1 MIVGSSLRVPWL
13 WGRGT
18 KHSTLYIT
26 QAKIVKDVVHAAE
39 FVNGTDLWHK
49 RLCHMSEKGKSVL
62 VRKNVLSAVGKA
74 HLQKSSHCFGGKQT
88 RMSFKSHLPS
98 RKSERGNLAH
108 FNDNNVDMMKK
119 TFPRKSM
126 KHVKIRLDL

>member
-39 FVNGTDLWHK
+39 FIDGTDLWHK
-49 RLCHMSEKGKSVL
+49 KLCHMSEKGKSVL
-62 VRKNVLSAVGKA
+62 V
-74 HLQKSSHCFGGKQT
+74 
-88 RMSFKSHLPS
+88 
-98 RKSERGNLAH
+98 
-108 FNDNNVDMMKK
+108 
-119 TFPRKSM
+119 
-126 KHVKIRLDL
+126 